1 MSRPLIDRRTFVKGA
16 GLGAAAI
23 AAGVPAF
30 IPRLGEAADAIKIG
44 VLEPYTGVYSY
55 QAENET
61 IGIQMAVDA
70 WNKRGGVLGR
80 PIELVKEDEQN
91 KPDIAAQKARKVV
104 NQDKCVA
111 LIGTVSSGSSL
122 SVQKASADMGILFF
136 ASGGHSDDVTGKACT
151 WNTFRTCHSTW
162 MEAHATGFTL
172 AKKFGKR
179 FYFITPDYAFGHA
192 LQTAF
197 DDVIVKIG
205 GTTVGTDLTP
215 LGTTDFSAYLTKI
228 PAAKPDAVLVLVQ
241 GDDYVNCMKQAD
253 SFGLL
258 KKFPFGGPQVEL
270 EPLFGLPPEARVGYW
285 GVEWSYSSDLC
296 LGKGNKMA
304 HQFVKD
310 YFAHYL
316 NTEKKP
322 PTARECFGYVS
333 MDRMLAG
340 MAAAKTTDS
349 VKVARA
355 IEGVRFQSIFADGGY
370 YRTEDHQLM
379 WPMWV
384 ADIRANGTPSDPN
397 DLLDVVA
404 KHDSDTIE
412 QSVAE
417 KAKVCKITYPS

>member
-1 MSRPLIDRRTFVKGA
+1 MSSPLIDRRTFVKGA
-16 GLGAAAI
+16 GLGAAAL

-44 VLEPYTGVYSY
+44 VLEPYTGTYAY
-55 QAENET
+55 PGENET

-80 PIELVKEDEQN
+80 QIELIKEDDQS
-91 KPDIAAQKARKVV
+91 KPDVAAQKASKLV
-104 NQDKCVA
+104 NQDKVVA
-111 LIGTVSSGSSL
+111 LIGTVSSGASL
-122 SVQKASADMGILFF
+122 SVQKASVGMGVLFF
-136 ASGGHSDDVTGKACT
+136 ASGGHSDDVTGKNCT

-162 MEAHATGFTL
+162 MEAHATGYTL

-215 LGTTDFSAYLTKI
+215 LGTTDFSAYLTKV
-228 PAAKPDAVLVLVQ
+228 PAAKPDVVVVLVQ
-241 GDDYVNCMKQAD
+241 GDDYTNCMKQAD

-258 KKFPFGGPQVEL
+258 KKFAFGGPQVEL
-270 EPLFGLPPEARVGYW
+270 ESLYGLSPEARTGFW
-285 GVEWSYSSDLC
+285 GIEWSYSSDLC
-296 LGKGNKMA
+296 LGKGNKAA
-304 HQFVKD
+304 HEFVRD
-310 YFAHYL
+310 YRAHYL
-316 NTEKKP
+316 NPQKKP

-333 MDRMLAG
+333 MDRMLTG
-340 MAAAKTTDS
+340 MADAKSTDS
-349 VKVARA
+349 LKVVRA
-355 IEGVRFQSIFADGGY
+355 IEGVHFHSIFADGGY

-384 ADIRANGTPSDPN
+384 AQIRPNGTPQDPD
-397 DLLDVVA
+397 DLFDVVA
-404 KHDSDTIE
+404 KHDPDTIE

-417 KAKVCKITYPS
+417 KAKICKIAYP

>member
-1 MSRPLIDRRTFVKGA
+1 MSSPLIDRHTFVKGA
-16 GLGAAAI
+16 GLGVAAI

-44 VLEPYTGVYSY
+44 VLEPYTGTYAY
-55 QAENET
+55 PGENET

-80 PIELVKEDEQN
+80 QIEIIQEDEQS
-91 KPDIAAQKARKVV
+91 KPDVAAQKASKLV

-111 LIGTVSSGSSL
+111 LLGTVSSGSSL
-122 SVQKASADMGILFF
+122 SVQKASVGMGVLFF
-136 ASGGHSDDVTGKACT
+136 DSGGHTDDVTGKNCT

-205 GTTVGTDLTP
+205 GTTVATDLTP

-228 PAAKPDAVLVLVQ
+228 PAAKPDVVVVLVQ
-241 GDDYVNCMKQAD
+241 GDDYTNCMKQAD

-270 EPLFGLPPEARVGYW
+270 ESLYGLGPEARTGYW
-285 GVEWSYSSDLC
+285 GIEWSYSSDLC
-296 LGKGNKMA
+296 LGKGNRAA

-316 NTEKKP
+316 NPQKKP

-333 MDRMLAG
+333 MDRMLTG
-340 MAAAKTTDS
+340 MAEAKSTDS

-355 IEGVRFQSIFADGGY
+355 IEDVHFQSIFADGR
-370 YRTEDHQLM
+370 RTTE
-379 WPMWV
+379 
-384 ADIRANGTPSDPN
+384 R
-397 DLLDVVA
+397 
-404 KHDSDTIE
+404 KTI
-412 QSVAE
+412 S
-417 KAKVCKITYPS
+417 